1 MLLSA
6 CNSNPQLQ
14 QQENQNKVELDNAII
29 HAQSIGVPHLNVAA
43 NHQSGKSTN
52 QYQCPNWPV

>member
-14 QQENQNKVELDNAII
+14 QQESQNKVELDSAII
-29 HAQSIGVPHLNVAA
+29 HAQSIGVPASMLQPIISQEN
-43 NHQSGKSTN
+43 QLT
-52 QYQCPNWPV
+52 QYQCPNWCV